1 VFTQSSSCRFEAPIQ
16 RSLQVIFLDSPW
28 VFSSEEDSFT
38 TFNDTLI
45 FYYENQMLLDIYT
58 LNEVYQLRLE
68 IKKRVYFLSVLL
80 KRDIGTVGPNTPYA
94 YLLS

>member
-1 VFTQSSSCRFEAPIQ
+1 
-16 RSLQVIFLDSPW
+16 
-28 VFSSEEDSFT
+28 
-38 TFNDTLI
+38 
-45 FYYENQMLLDIYT
+45 MLLDIYT